1 MVQDGAGQVDAAVPR
16 VEGRPGAGRLALIDG
31 LRGFAALAV
40 LFYHYMHFAM
50 ISTDHERY
58 FEYLDYQPA
67 RAVFGVLYDWGFYAV
82 QLFWMISGFVFAA
95 VYFGRDASTREFV
108 VNRFARLYP
117 LHFLTLLVVA
127 GLQFGALG
135 RTGHTLL
142 YDNFDL
148 WHFALQLVFASDWAA
163 GSGQSFNGP
172 IWSVSVEIVVY
183 ALFWVLR
190 EPLRKFGAGGLLAI
204 IALCLLTNVFSQWTR
219 IPNCA
224 FYFFTGTALFRL
236 HGWLADRAPAL
247 RWLSCLGLAVTGSA
261 ALYQGGAMAREVVA
275 IPALAGAALLA
286 LAVLEEQAPRLLR
299 RFSGWLGDCTY
310 GIYLWHV
317 PLQLALML
325 VFLPDRNPAHFT
337 AQGWFLPVWIVA
349 VVLVARA
356 SFVWFERPMR
366 ERLRRW
372 AEPVGG

>member
-1 MVQDGAGQVDAAVPR
+1 MSEGPGLVQDSSVQRGAGVPR
-16 VEGRPGAGRLALIDG
+16 LTLIDG
-31 LRGFAALAV
+31 LRGLAAIAV

-50 ISTDHERY
+50 IGTDHERY

-67 RAVFGVLYDWGFYAV
+67 RAAFGLLYDWGFYAV

-95 VYFGRDASTREFV
+95 VYFGRPATTREFV

-127 GLQFGALG
+127 GLQFIALG
-135 RTGHTLL
+135 RVGHTLL
-142 YDNFDL
+142 YDNYDW
-148 WHFALQLVFASDWAA
+148 WHFSLQLVFASDWAV

-172 IWSVSVEIVVY
+172 IWSVSVEVVVY

-190 EPLRKFGAGGLLAI
+190 EPLRKFGAGGLIAV
-204 IALCLLTNVFSQWTR
+204 IALCLLGNLLSSISR

-236 HGWLADRAPAL
+236 HGWLERHPGWNRGLVCAGLTLTGVLAL
-247 RWLSCLGLAVTGSA
+247 R
-261 ALYQGGAMAREVVA
+261 QGGGLAREVVA

-286 LAVLEEQAPRLLR
+286 LAVAETSVPRFVR
-299 RFSGWLGDCTY
+299 RASSWLGDCTY

-317 PLQLALML
+317 PMQLALML
-325 VFLPDRNPAHFT
+325 AFLPDAHPAEFA
-337 AQGWFLPVWIVA
+337 AQGWVLAVWIAA
-349 VVLVARA
+349 VVLIARL
-356 SFVWFERPMR
+356 SFIWFERPMR
-366 ERLRRW
+366 ERLRHW
-372 AEPVGG
+372 AEPGRG

>member
-1 MVQDGAGQVDAAVPR
+1 MVQDSSGQRWAGVPR
-16 VEGRPGAGRLALIDG
+16 LTLIDG
-31 LRGFAALAV
+31 LRGFAAIAV

-50 ISTDHERY
+50 IGTDHERY

-67 RAVFGVLYDWGFYAV
+67 RAAFSVLYDWGFYAV

-95 VYFGRDASTREFV
+95 VYFGRPATTREFV

-127 GLQFGALG
+127 GLQFLALG
-135 RTGHTLL
+135 QVGHTLL
-142 YDNFDL
+142 YDNYDW
-148 WHFALQLVFASDWAA
+148 WHFGLQLVFASDWVV

-172 IWSVSVEIVVY
+172 IWSVSVEVVVY

-190 EPLRKFGAGGLLAI
+190 EPLRKFGAAGLIAV
-204 IALCLLTNVFSQWTR
+204 IALCLLGNLLSSVSR

-236 HGWLADRAPAL
+236 HGWLDSHPPRLRGLVCGGLTLAGLLAL
-247 RWLSCLGLAVTGSA
+247 HQGSGL
-261 ALYQGGAMAREVVA
+261 AREVVA

-286 LAVLEEQAPRLLR
+286 LAVAEAAAPRGLR
-299 RFSGWLGDCTY
+299 RASSWLGDCTY

-317 PLQLALML
+317 PMQLALML
-325 VFLPDRNPAHFT
+325 AFLPDANPAEF
-337 AQGWFLPVWIVA
+337 AAEGWVLAAWLASVL
-349 VVLVARA
+349 LVARL
-356 SFVWFERPMR
+356 SFIWFERPMR

-372 AEPVGG
+372 AEPERG